1 MRVLALTDG
10 VRLSDYYNGGGP
22 TNFTMSAPLPT
33 PAEFLKRVEVVRG
46 PASSLYGSDALG
58 GVIGYL
64 TVDVAD
70 VLPPGRSL
78 GITPKLSFDKSN
90 EGLTGTVLA
99 AARGEGGWE
108 GLLGYSY
115 THAHE
120 LDNQGADPITGPACS
135 RPNPQDVKDRAWI
148 AKLALTPAA
157 AHRLKLTLEGR
168 DQDTGV
174 VVRRIPAALAR
185 VTAMDGD
192 DHAQRL
198 RVTLDWEHRSQGG
211 LYDRLNAKLYRQSAK
226 TRNNNRQ
233 TRTNTSATCAAATGS
248 GSNCTIEQEFH
259 FDQTLTGLN
268 LQAEKGW
275 GRHLVVAGVELSR
288 TETEQLRDARVWRLS
303 GPAPGPGQV
312 PLGGPGVVPP
322 TKVLAGDQFPLRDF
336 APGHTDNLG
345 LFVQDAIELMDGR
358 LTLTP
363 GLRYDWR
370 RLKPE
375 PDALSQAV
383 LAAIGRQAVTRE
395 NGAVSPKLAA
405 LYRLTPQ
412 WSLFGHVSRGFRAP
426 NYEEVNGHFR
436 NTTQS
441 YGVAPNPDLKPE
453 TSWGG
458 ELGLRY
464 GDERLAAQLAVYD
477 NRYRDFIETVRLNC
491 PGDPRCIAGLANTN
505 MALNLSR
512 VRIYGAEARVRWR
525 FAPGWSLSGA
535 LAYAHGEDE
544 KIDQPLNS
552 VEPTRLSLA
561 LAREAEAWG
570 GELRLRAAQKV
581 KRVNDCTNIATCT
594 GTPQYTPWFRPPGYE
609 VVDLSLWWRP
619 VKQARLALAVNN
631 LLDRKYWLWSDIRQ
645 ADARNPLG
653 VDFYSQPGRS
663 LTAALEYA
671 F

>member
-1 MRVLALTDG
+1 
-10 VRLSDYYNGGGP
+10 
-22 TNFTMSAPLPT
+22 
-33 PAEFLKRVEVVRG
+33 
-46 PASSLYGSDALG
+46 
-58 GVIGYL
+58 
-64 TVDVAD
+64 
-70 VLPPGRSL
+70 
-78 GITPKLSFDKSN
+78 
-90 EGLTGTVLA
+90 
-99 AARGEGGWE
+99 
-108 GLLGYSY
+108 
-115 THAHE
+115 
-120 LDNQGADPITGPACS
+120 
-135 RPNPQDVKDRAWI
+135 
-148 AKLALTPAA
+148 
-157 AHRLKLTLEGR
+157 
-168 DQDTGV
+168 
-174 VVRRIPAALAR
+174 
-185 VTAMDGD
+185 
-192 DHAQRL
+192 
-198 RVTLDWEHRSQGG
+198 
-211 LYDRLNAKLYRQSAK
+211 
-226 TRNNNRQ
+226 
-233 TRTNTSATCAAATGS
+233 
-248 GSNCTIEQEFH
+248 
-259 FDQTLTGLN
+259 
-268 LQAEKGW
+268 
-275 GRHLVVAGVELSR
+275 
-288 TETEQLRDARVWRLS
+288 
-303 GPAPGPGQV
+303 
-312 PLGGPGVVPP
+312 
-322 TKVLAGDQFPLRDF
+322 
-336 APGHTDNLG
+336 
-345 LFVQDAIELMDGR
+345 
-358 LTLTP
+358 
-363 GLRYDWR
+363 
-370 RLKPE
+370 
-375 PDALSQAV
+375 
-383 LAAIGRQAVTRE
+383 